1 MVEDIRSIIQKEA
14 TNSILKNR
22 FIGLLLI
29 SPRVGKTK
37 IVIDALN
44 TVEKELRIL
53 VLAPK
58 KPIFKSWKL
67 EIKKWKLK
75 QTNITFL
82 WSNSINKTEGFYDLI
97 ICDEIHEY
105 NNKVI
110 NTLKRLQ
117 KKGSRLLSLTGTLDP
132 IKEELLLKQLNI
144 NCIYRY
150 TIAQAI
156 KDGIIADYEII
167 CKAVQLDNT
176 DKYIIAGS
184 KDKPFKQTEQ
194 EAYNYWNRRY
204 NLALINQDF
213 KYLDF
218 LMSQRIKIIYN
229 SISKLKA
236 TQELLAKQTRAIVF
250 TGRQEIADQI
260 CNSYHSKSENNNLEL
275 FSNEEINH
283 LSVVSLVSMGLTFTN
298 LKVAIF
304 NQLKSNE
311 NLALQQAMRTM
322 NMDDGRKATIYIIYL
337 EDTRDEEWLK
347 NALRGF
353 DSNKITFI

>member
-14 TNSILKNR
+14 TNTILKNR

-53 VLAPK
+53 ILAPK

-75 QTNITFL
+75 QSNITFL
-82 WSNSINKTEGFYDLI
+82 WSNSINKAEGFYDLI

-110 NTLKRLQ
+110 NVLKKLQ
-117 KKGSRLLSLTGTLDP
+117 KKRSRILGLTGTLDP

-150 TIAQAI
+150 TISQAI
-156 KDGIIADYEII
+156 TDGIIADYEII
-167 CKAVQLDNT
+167 CKAVQLDNI
-176 DKYIIAGS
+176 DKYIVAGS
-184 KDKPFKQTEQ
+184 KEKPFKQTEQ
-194 EAYNYWNRRY
+194 EAYSYWNRRY
-204 NLALINQDF
+204 NLALINQEF

-236 TQELLAKQTRAIVF
+236 TQELLIKQTRAIVF

-260 CNSYHSKSENNNLEL
+260 CSSYHSKSENNNLEL
-275 FSNEEINH
+275 FSNKEINH
-283 LSVVSLVSMGLTFTN
+283 LSVVSLVSMGITIPN
-298 LKVAIF
+298 LKIAIF

-337 EDTRDEEWLK
+337 ENTRDEEWLK
-347 NALRGF
+347 NALKGF
-353 DSNKITFI
+353 DSNKIIFV